1 LRKEY
6 IEDLSDVLLPKLS
19 KGDILVYILLH
30 PQPASP
36 RIEKRWVGAP
46 APSAKKHGGKHVFG
60 FSDECV
66 PPPIAPKR
74 SRKLSYP
81 NQSDP

>member
-1 LRKEY
+1 M
-6 IEDLSDVLLPKLS
+6 EDLSDVLLPEPS
-19 KGDILVYILLH
+19 KGDIVVYILHH

-36 RIEKRWVGAP
+36 RIEKRRVGVP
-46 APSAKKHGGKHVFG
+46 APNAKKHGGKHVFG

-66 PPPIAPKR
+66 PPPIVPKT

>member
-1 LRKEY
+1 
-6 IEDLSDVLLPKLS
+6 LPKLS

-36 RIEKRWVGAP
+36 RIEKRWVGVP
-46 APSAKKHGGKHVFG
+46 APNAGKHGGKHVFG

-66 PPPIAPKR
+66 PLPTNIKNVQEAFI
-74 SRKLSYP
+74 S
-81 NQSDP
+81 

>member
-1 LRKEY
+1 M
-6 IEDLSDVLLPKLS
+6 EDLSDVLLPEPS
-19 KGDILVYILLH
+19 KGDIVVYILH

-36 RIEKRWVGAP
+36 RIEKRRVGVP
-46 APSAKKHGGKHVFG
+46 APNAKKHGGKHVFG

-66 PPPIAPKR
+66 PAPIVPKR

>member
-1 LRKEY
+1 MCIKN
-6 IEDLSDVLLPKLS
+6 LSDVLLPELL
-19 KGDILVYILLH
+19 KGDILIYILHH

-36 RIEKRWVGAP
+36 RIEKRRVGVP
-46 APSAKKHGGKHVFG
+46 APNAKKHGGKQVFG

-66 PPPIAPKR
+66 PLPANSSKL
-74 SRKLSYP
+74 SKKLSYP